1 MGAWRWAG
9 SGEAVCAWLWA
20 AHQPDGGEGEDC
32 LHLHWNSFNTELPG
46 SDWDCGLRATL
57 CPLCQLMV

>member
-1 MGAWRWAG
+1 M
-9 SGEAVCAWLWA
+9 CAWLWA
-20 AHQPDGGEGEDC
+20 AHQPDRGEGEDC

-57 CPLCQLMV
+57 CPLCQMMV